1 MDAFEKDRH
10 YMRMAI
16 DEAMK
21 AQALGEVPIGAIIVH
36 NDTSDCTST

>member
-10 YMRMAI
+10 YMQMAI

-21 AQALGEVPIGAIIVH
+21 AA
-36 NDTSDCTST
+36 STWRSADWGYHCP